1 MANMQ
6 YNPFYLMIIFAAKS
20 KNAYKLHYILKTIMN
35 KHLLALAGCLALG
48 IAPAMATVTI
58 EGNGTEYT
66 SISAAMADAETGSTI
81 LVSESYLEETTINPG
96 TKSITIKGVKG
107 EGDNAND
114 VVVSFKGQFVIS
126 LGDATCSLTVENLT
140 FKNTLTA
147 PNARNTF
154 NIGRGSI
161 YLKDVTIDG
170 ANVKSKDDGTPNYII
185 SLDNSAGNIPNASF
199 DNVKIINSTITGAPA
214 EVVVRNSNLTLSGD
228 TNLSIQLKGN
238 NFIKSANG
246 FTGKVTLVLDE
257 ARAVNSVVVQECTTP
272 ENFTLSGREGYVLQA
287 KDGNLI
293 LAETP
298 AVVNE
303 TTGTGYS
310 TLNAALDEAANGQ
323 TVILNKDITLTSRCT
338 LNGKAVT
345 IKGATGK
352 EKIIRGEG
360 FLVYPFLINNAD
372 DNLTFENI
380 TLDGNNVEITAA
392 MLQPANGAS
401 LTLKNVTVA
410 NCVTTND
417 RGLIDNNGTNPGTW
431 HMDGVKFDNCT
442 VPNQLV
448 TANAAGNTIKGN
460 NSFSL
465 RVNNAFTVD
474 AEGVNN
480 ETPVN
485 VTVASPAVDKVV
497 FTNCTDL
504 NQFVCDNSGLKFA
517 AKDGNLVLAS
527 QTSTG
532 IDEITTEDNATAI
545 WYNLQ
550 GERVQ
555 PGAPGLYIRRQGDKV
570 SKVYIR

>member
-1 MANMQ
+1 
-6 YNPFYLMIIFAAKS
+6 MIIFAAKT

-35 KHLLALAGCLALG
+35 KQFLALAGCLAIG

-58 EGNGTEYT
+58 EGNATEYT

-96 TKSITIKGVKG
+96 AKNITIKGTS
-107 EGDNAND
+107 DD

-199 DNVKIINSTITGAPA
+199 DNVKIINSTITGSPA

-272 ENFTLSGREGYVLQA
+272 ENFVLENREGYILQA

-293 LAETP
+293 LAEIP

-303 TTGTGYS
+303 TTGAGYT
-310 TLNAALDEAANGQ
+310 TLNAALDAAQNGE
-323 TVILNKDITLTSRCT
+323 TVIVNKDLTLTSRYT
-338 LNGKAVT
+338 LNGKTVT
-345 IKGATGK
+345 IKGATGE
-352 EKIIRGEG
+352 EKLIRGEE
-360 FLVYPFLINNAD
+360 FLVYPFLINNEN
-372 DNLTFENI
+372 DNLTIENL
-380 TLDGNNVEITAA
+380 TLDGNEVKTEAA

-410 NCVTTND
+410 NCVTTNA
-417 RGLIDNNGTNPGTW
+417 RGLIDNNNSTPGTW
-431 HMDGVKFDNCT
+431 HMDGVIFDNCT
-442 VPNQLV
+442 VPNQQI

-460 NSFSL
+460 NSFTL
-465 RVNNAFTVD
+465 RVNNTFTVD
-474 AEGVNN
+474 AEGVAN
-480 ETPVN
+480 ENPVN
-485 VTVASPAVDKVV
+485 VYVDSPAVDKLVL
-497 FTNCTDL
+497 TNCTDL
-504 NQFVCDNSGLKFA
+504 DQFACINDGLKFA

-532 IDEITTEDNATAI
+532 IDEITAEDNATAI

-555 PGAPGLYIRRQGDKV
+555 PETPGLYIKRQGDKV